1 MQLEQLEIFVAVAR
15 CGSFSAAAKQ
25 LYISHSTTSRA
36 ISALE
41 DELGVRLFYRGN
53 RVNGLTAPGETL
65 LEEAVKLLDAAEAAK
80 KRVRAAADREKENT
94 GEKET

>member
-1 MQLEQLEIFVAVAR
+1 MQPEQLQIFVTVAR
-15 CGSFSAAAKQ
+15 CGSFTAAAKQ

-53 RVNGLTAPGETL
+53 RVNGLTAAGEAL

-80 KRVRAAADREKENT
+80 TRVKAAAEREKDNM